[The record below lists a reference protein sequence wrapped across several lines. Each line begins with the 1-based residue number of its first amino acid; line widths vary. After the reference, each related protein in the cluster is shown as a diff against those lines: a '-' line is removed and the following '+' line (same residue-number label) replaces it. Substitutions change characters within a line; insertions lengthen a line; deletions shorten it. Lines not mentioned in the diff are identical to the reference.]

1 MNLSSAITTAAV
13 LAAPLACVCAEPAR
27 AAPAEAT
34 AQHGAFYCDQSALD
48 PVSRKR
54 HFDVL
59 GPALVAKR
67 TAVRELP
74 DGYEIQF
81 ASDAQTYRDLAEYLD
96 GERVCC
102 PFFDLSLHIAPDR
115 GPLSLR
121 VTGKAGTK
129 QFIEAEAAN
138 WIKPLAARK

>member
-1 MNLSSAITTAAV
+1 MNLSAAITTAAV

-27 AAPAEAT
+27 AAPLET
-34 AQHGAFYCDQSALD
+34 AQQGAFYCDLAALD
-48 PVSRKR
+48 PEGRKR

-59 GPALVAKR
+59 GPALVGR
-67 TAVRELP
+67 RIAVRELP

-81 ASDAQTYRDLAEYLD
+81 PSDAQTYKELVEYLD
-96 GERVCC
+96 GERACC
-102 PFFDLSLHIAPDR
+102 PFFDLSLHITPDR

-129 QFIEAEAAN
+129 QFIEAEAAG
-138 WIKPLAARK
+138 WIKPIAVRK